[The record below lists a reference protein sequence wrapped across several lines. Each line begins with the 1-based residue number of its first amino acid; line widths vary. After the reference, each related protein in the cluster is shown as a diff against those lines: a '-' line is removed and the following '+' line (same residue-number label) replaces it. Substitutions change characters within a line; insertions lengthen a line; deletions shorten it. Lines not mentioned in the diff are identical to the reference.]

1 MEKKETAKER
11 ILQVAADLFY
21 QEGIRAVGIDRI
33 IAESG
38 VAKASIYRNF
48 ATKDDIVVAFLEER
62 YQRNLNRIEEARSK
76 HAGNPLEQFRHLF
89 LNMAARL
96 REHDFRGCPFMNTT
110 VEFPDP
116 GHLNHKTAIAYLQNL
131 WSHVTQMAREAGAKN
146 PEALSAQLELLYSGG
161 IMNAYIQKSDFN
173 GDHFYNAAILLLK
186 DQVPF
191 PIQLD

>member
-1 MEKKETAKER
+1 MMEKRETAKER

-62 YQRNLNRIEEARSK
+62 YQRNLNRIEEARSQ
-76 HAGNPLEQFRHLF
+76 HADNPIEQFRYLF
-89 LNMAARL
+89 LNMATRL
-96 REHDFRGCPFMNTT
+96 KQHDFRGCPFMNTT

-116 GHLNHKTAIAYLQNL
+116 EHLNHKTAIAFRQNL
-131 WSHVTQMAREAGAKN
+131 WNHVTQMASEAGAKN
-146 PEALSAQLELLYSGG
+146 PEGLSAQLELLYSGA
-161 IMNAYIQKSDFN
+161 IMNAYIQKSAYN
-173 GDHFYNAAILLLK
+173 ADHFYNAAILLIK
-186 DQVPF
+186 DQVPNF
-191 PIQLD
+191 LD